1 MAISVTRGEQLG
13 DGSFGSLQTMTQS
26 TATTLQTISNKHAVV
41 TLGMGTATGDLRN
54 NRYLLSAT
62 DATEGK
68 EITVQTGATGE
79 ASLHF
84 TGTATGALTFQADG
98 DLVTLKLMNGTWLQ
112 QQLVGATLA
121 TATE

>member
-1 MAISVTRGEQLG
+1 MAVTVNRGEQLG
-13 DGSFGSLQTMTQS
+13 RGAFGSLQTMTQS
-26 TATTLQTISNKHAVV
+26 TATALQTISNKHAVV

-62 DATEGK
+62 NAVEGS
-68 EITVQTGATGE
+68 EVTVQSGATGE
-79 ASLHF
+79 ASLHLA
-84 TGTATGALTFQADG
+84 GTSTGAYTFQADG
-98 DLVTLKLMNGTWLQ
+98 DLVTVKLYNGTWLQ